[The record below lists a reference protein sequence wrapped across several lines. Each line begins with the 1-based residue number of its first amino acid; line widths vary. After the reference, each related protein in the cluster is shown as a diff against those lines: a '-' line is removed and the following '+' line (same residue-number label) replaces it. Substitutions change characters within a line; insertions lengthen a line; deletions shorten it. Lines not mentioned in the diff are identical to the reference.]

1 MLRCGGPR
9 CPPALLLL
17 LLVVVASGRGA
28 RECRERAVSSAG
40 MLELRPE
47 RHQQGWTEVHWR
59 VDRSAGPRER
69 ILTAR
74 RDGSVSYTRGSFP
87 GRAVFQPETLSLRIS
102 PVRREDSGVYKIEF
116 EDPSGAVAVLSFCV
130 RVWDP
135 IPWPELQ
142 AQTLHREQGWCNISL
157 SCSVP
162 APGSVS
168 YSWNCSGDPSGAPP
182 GHHNQPRLLQRV
194 PVDADPT
201 LCLCNASNPVSWG
214 VASADIAG
222 ICRRSD
228 LSHLI
233 LWPAVAS
240 AVALPLFLLVVTCC
254 WWRKRRKKTPEAP
267 PGHVEEPLT
276 IYEEVGRDKSSQD
289 PDGTL
294 EPPQAPNTVYAV
306 VCPPKQ
312 QEEPRC
318 QRCPGSCTLYSVVQP
333 GRRVRLSRFP
343 PDPPVL
349 TPTPCPP
356 RAFGVTLPLPPS
368 PTLPHSLLPSGGR
381 GWTPPWSPPPSWR
394 IWAV

>member
-9 CPPALLLL
+9 CPPELLLV
-17 LLVVVASGRGA
+17 LLVVVASGRGT
-28 RECRERAVSSAG
+28 RECRERAVSTAG

-47 RHQQGWTEVHWR
+47 RHQQEWTEIHWR
-59 VDRSAGPRER
+59 VDRSAGARER

-74 RDGSVSYTRGSFP
+74 RDGNVSYTRGSFP

-102 PVRREDSGVYKIEF
+102 PVRKEDSGVYKIEF
-116 EDPSGAVAVLSFCV
+116 EDPSGAVTVLSFCV

-142 AQTLHREQGWCNISL
+142 ARTLHREQGWCNISL

-162 APGSVS
+162 APGSFS

-182 GHHNQPRLLQRV
+182 GLHHEPRLLQRV

-222 ICRRSD
+222 ICRSD

-240 AVALPLFLLVVTCC
+240 AVALTLFLLVTCC

-267 PGHVEEPLT
+267 PGQVEEPLT

-294 EPPQAPNTVYAV
+294 EAPQAPNTVYAV

-312 QEEPRC
+312 QEEPRY
-318 QRCPGSCTLYSVVQP
+318 QRHPGSCTIYSVVQP
-333 GRRVRLSRFP
+333 GRR
-343 PDPPVL
+343 
-349 TPTPCPP
+349 
-356 RAFGVTLPLPPS
+356 PPS
-368 PTLPHSLLPSGGR
+368 LRRKRLDPALVSTAFLEDMGGLR
-381 GWTPPWSPPPSWR
+381 PWSPSLCAPHLTP
-394 IWAV
+394 AALHLP